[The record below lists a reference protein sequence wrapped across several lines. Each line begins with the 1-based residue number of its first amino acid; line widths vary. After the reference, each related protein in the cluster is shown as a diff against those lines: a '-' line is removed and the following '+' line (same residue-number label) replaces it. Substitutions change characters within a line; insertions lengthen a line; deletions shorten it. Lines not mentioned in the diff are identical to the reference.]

1 MNWFEK
7 IKSMNE
13 KELAE
18 FLADFVAGDIAN
30 DYCGN
35 ACSERNEYGGCSHK
49 RECPISDCF
58 IIEQWLKTKVSEN

>member
-13 KELAE
+13 KELAD
-18 FLADFVAGDIAN
+18 FLADFDVGDITN

-35 ACSERNEYGGCSHK
+35 ACLERNEYGGCKHK

-58 IIEQWLKTKVSEN
+58 IIEQWLKTKASEN